1 MAISLRHSFWA
12 GLFLGLPLSL
22 IASFTY
28 AADPIVIIE
37 SDMSETEQDLL
48 RSVLGEVDAP
58 ARSLAQ
64 ARRRVEAAA
73 KSSRSVMRSLGYY
86 EADIR
91 AEVIETKSEARAV
104 NDNTDDAVRRPPQ
117 AVLYIKTGKQFTY
130 GNLDVTYEDG
140 PPVDPAVIKDT
151 IEIKSGDVAE
161 AARVVATE
169 LRLVNKLQSEGYPDA
184 KALPRKAVVD
194 HATKQMNVTY
204 NLATERRTRFGEI
217 EQTGSAYLTKG
228 FPKMIAPFESGE
240 MYSAKKINRLA
251 SRVIGTGVFDSATA
265 TLADGGIENADGTI
279 TRNVILNV
287 EQGAINTVSAEVGYS
302 TSDGS
307 GLDVTYERRNFIGF
321 AQTLTMNARLKTNEI
336 GAGVAYNVPYAWRED
351 REWDLSADAAILD
364 TEAFEGE
371 RVLANTLVT
380 QKFSRKFRVGVGLGL
395 EASKFDQEGVET
407 TAYLVEGL
415 ARAVLDTR
423 DSLLNPVKGFN
434 IEGSVIPT
442 YNFGDESGTFTTL
455 TLDASTYKRVSD
467 KFVLAGRVGTG
478 AILSK
483 DFETVPQNRR
493 FYAGGGGSVR
503 GYAYQSISPREVT
516 NFINADGD
524 PDTLTEL
531 IGGRTL
537 LEGSAEV
544 RYKGDG
550 PIGYVGFVDAGTVS
564 RSQVSGLDDVR
575 VGAGVGVRY
584 YTNFAPFRAD
594 IAIPLNPQSGDADF
608 QIYISIGQAF

>member
-1 MAISLRHSFWA
+1 
-12 GLFLGLPLSL
+12 
-22 IASFTY
+22 
-28 AADPIVIIE
+28 
-37 SDMSETEQDLL
+37 
-48 RSVLGEVDAP
+48 
-58 ARSLAQ
+58 
-64 ARRRVEAAA
+64 
-73 KSSRSVMRSLGYY
+73 
-86 EADIR
+86 
-91 AEVIETKSEARAV
+91 
-104 NDNTDDAVRRPPQ
+104 
-117 AVLYIKTGKQFTY
+117 
-130 GNLDVTYEDG
+130 
-140 PPVDPAVIKDT
+140 
-151 IEIKSGDVAE
+151 
-161 AARVVATE
+161 
-169 LRLVNKLQSEGYPDA
+169 
-184 KALPRKAVVD
+184 
-194 HATKQMNVTY
+194 
-204 NLATERRTRFGEI
+204 
-217 EQTGSAYLTKG
+217 
-228 FPKMIAPFESGE
+228 
-240 MYSAKKINRLA
+240 
-251 SRVIGTGVFDSATA
+251 
-265 TLADGGIENADGTI
+265 
-279 TRNVILNV
+279 
-287 EQGAINTVSAEVGYS
+287 
-302 TSDGS
+302 
-307 GLDVTYERRNFIGF
+307 
-321 AQTLTMNARLKTNEI
+321 
-336 GAGVAYNVPYAWRED
+336 
-351 REWDLSADAAILD
+351 
-364 TEAFEGE
+364 
-371 RVLANTLVT
+371 
-380 QKFSRKFRVGVGLGL
+380 VGLGL
-395 EASKFDQEGVET
+395 EASKFDQEGVDT

-455 TLDASTYKRVSD
+455 TLDASTYKCVSD

-478 AILSK
+478 TILSK

-564 RSQVSGLDDVR
+564 RPQVSGLDDVR